1 MKYVIAHPEKYG
13 VHKAVKFADT
23 NVGGG
28 EGFTTYPLYALGFL
42 KKENVQQ
49 ILPTIDYASLSVP
62 DIL

>member
-28 EGFTTYPLYALGFL
+28 EGFTTYPLYVLGFL
-42 KKENVQQ
+42 KKENVQ
-49 ILPTIDYASLSVP
+49 
-62 DIL
+62 